1 MEGNFQIRKGVL
13 VEWFA
18 VEHVWLPWGVWK
30 LEGRGTFQMSKWG
43 NTHCYRQGTRPCVSQ
58 RTGNLVKQKLAPPQM
73 PTATS
78 LQLRALQPKRTCFQY
93 LVKTSLP
100 TSIYSIY
107 PAIGTC
113 CPVGGPA
120 LGRLRG
126 SPGYTDVLLT
136 PPVGSYFT
144 SHSGLNS
151 SNIPAS

>member
-1 MEGNFQIRKGVL
+1 MGSLEIGGEGHFSDVKMREHTLLPARNQAL
-13 VEWFA
+13 CFA
-18 VEHVWLPWGVWK
+18 
-30 LEGRGTFQMSKWG
+30 T
-43 NTHCYRQGTRPCVSQ
+43 Y
-58 RTGNLVKQKLAPPQM
+58 NLVKQKLVPPQM